1 MVAGSRLIIDQ
12 RKLTVGSSPS
22 RPTINNSMKLKV
34 TQKRINANKKNG
46 QLGAIAY
53 REKRKALYET
63 NPSFC
68 THCSAMLPQDKKN
81 NKFCSRSCAATF
93 NNTATPKRI
102 AVTHKCKGCDT
113 IVKGASVYCTT
124 ECYDFDRRKYK
135 TKEELAEATRKKVR
149 EVSANYRASV
159 RNQTP
164 PDADRKAIREFYDN
178 CPKGHEVDHI
188 IPISKGGLHTL
199 SNLQYLTITE
209 NRRKSN
215 KIIV

>member
-1 MVAGSRLIIDQ
+1 
-12 RKLTVGSSPS
+12 
-22 RPTINNSMKLKV
+22 MKL
-34 TQKRINANKKNG
+34 
-46 QLGAIAY
+46 
-53 REKRKALYET
+53 
-63 NPSFC
+63 
-68 THCSAMLPQDKKN
+68 PQEKKN
-81 NKFCSRSCAATF
+81 NRFCSSSCAATY
-93 NNTATPKRI
+93 NNKLVPKRI

-113 IVKGASVYCTT
+113 IVKGAGKYCTV

-164 PDADRKAIREFYDN
+164 PDADRKAIKKFYDN
-178 CPKGHEVDHI
+178 CPTGYEVDHI

-199 SNLQYLTITE
+199 NNLQYLTITE

-215 KIIV
+215 KIIVN

>member
-1 MVAGSRLIIDQ
+1 
-12 RKLTVGSSPS
+12 
-22 RPTINNSMKLKV
+22 MKLKV
-34 TQKRINANKKNG
+34 TQKRIDANKKNG

-53 REKRKALYET
+53 REKRKALYEAS
-63 NPSFC
+63 PSFC
-68 THCSAMLPQDKKN
+68 THCSVMLPQDKKN
-81 NKFCSRSCAATF
+81 NKFCSRSCSATF
-93 NNTATPKRI
+93 NNTATPKRV
-102 AVTHKCKGCDT
+102 AKLYKCTECNIEFNGGGK
-113 IVKGASVYCTT
+113 YCSNK
-124 ECYDFDRRKYK
+124 CYDFGRRKYK
-135 TKEELAEATRKKVR
+135 TKEELADATRKKVR

-178 CPKGHEVDHI
+178 CPAGHEVDHI

-199 SNLQYLTITE
+199 SNFQYLTITE

>member
-1 MVAGSRLIIDQ
+1 
-12 RKLTVGSSPS
+12 
-22 RPTINNSMKLKV
+22 MKLKL
-34 TQKRINANKKNG
+34 TPQRLAANRANCRAG
-46 QLGAIAY
+46 GLAY
-53 REKRKALYET
+53 AEKMKERYEA
-63 NPSFC
+63 NPKFC
-68 THCSAMLPQDKKN
+68 SYCSSKLPQEKKN
-81 NKFCSRSCAATF
+81 NKFCNSSCAASF
-93 NNTATPKRI
+93 NNKLTPKRP
-102 AVTHKCKGCDT
+102 AKTYKCGGCNALIKGRD
-113 IVKGASVYCTT
+113 KYCTF
-124 ECYDFDRRKYK
+124 ECYDYTRRKYK

-178 CPKGHEVDHI
+178 CPTGYEVDHI